1 MTHATNKTSHH
12 LPPPLRR
19 AALVVLGWSVAIA
32 ASAQE
37 PPAPTPGPVI
47 PPLPPRP
54 LEANSNATAADPSLF
69 PAAVPPSAPE
79 GLDPGATPSAP
90 MFGPHAGNITMPNNN
105 QGGTTTSGTRL
116 PAPGNRPLL
125 PPQKGESS
133 DGLPGGISESDI
145 RAYVIPEMDLTP
157 VQTEPGGAVWERNA
171 PLAFHKAKTLQ
182 RPLLLLFTAQ
192 WNNVCQKLS
201 EEVFTSKS
209 FNEFA
214 RDHCVIC
221 FVDYPQNINHATES
235 MVRVRKKYQ
244 VRGYPTLLVFDPDG
258 NVVRQITGYRP
269 GRPVAYFNELFGA
282 VDPLAIHLKARK
294 EKLMQQGY
302 RDWTN
307 STGATVFAAFD
318 SHNGEK
324 VLIRGP
330 ANDRWI
336 LPITTLSTDDQA
348 LVRSFPTWEEMQ
360 EMKQAP
366 Q

>member
-1 MTHATNKTSHH
+1 MI
-12 LPPPLRR
+12 LPQPAPLSGLRLLR
-19 AALVVLGWSVAIA
+19 CFCAWFSVLNLLML

-37 PPAPTPGPVI
+37 APAPTLGPVI
-47 PPLPPRP
+47 TPLPQGTV
-54 LEANSNATAADPSLF
+54 ATTADPSLF

-79 GLDPGATPSAP
+79 GIDPGAVPSAP
-90 MFGPHAGNITMPNNN
+90 TFGPHAGRVMAPETAPPAVAPA
-105 QGGTTTSGTRL
+105 GP

-125 PPQKGESS
+125 PPQTDAEGV
-133 DGLPGGISESDI
+133 PGAISESDI
-145 RAYVIPEMDLTP
+145 RAYLIPEMDLTP

-171 PLAFHKAKTLQ
+171 VLAFHKAKTLQ
-182 RPLLLLFTAQ
+182 RPMLLLFTAQ
-192 WNNVCQKLS
+192 WNQVCQSLS

-209 FNEFA
+209 FNKFA
-214 RDHCVIC
+214 RDNCVIC

-269 GRPVAYFNELFGA
+269 GRPVAYFNELHEA
-282 VDPLAIHLKARK
+282 VDPLAIHLRARK
-294 EKLMQQGY
+294 QKLIKQGY

-307 STGATVFAAFD
+307 QVGATVFAAFD

-330 ANDRWI
+330 ADDRWI
-336 LPITTLSTDDQA
+336 LPITTLSEEDQR
-348 LVRSFPTWEEMQ
+348 LVRSFPTFAELE
-360 EMKQAP
+360 KVKSGK
-366 Q
+366 